1 MGDPNL
7 GVEWSP
13 LGFPRSFPLHDPPKP
28 VSFLLPWAVALLVP
42 AVWAWWRF
50 LRNGP
55 GARLRALV
63 LGLLVLAA
71 CGPVWENGHGGSD
84 VILVLDRSSSLGDLR
99 ARQGEYLRRAAEQRR
114 QGDRLGVVLVGRGS
128 AVIQAPQE
136 DGIPEGFG
144 TPIPEDA
151 SDLGR
156 GLASARALLP
166 PGRTGRVV
174 LISDGEDTG
183 PDARAQAAALALGG
197 IPLDVLG
204 ESLPGSA
211 DRAVLGVELPASL
224 RLGESFLGAARLLSD
239 RAESRTWKIRRGETV
254 LAEGTAELLPGQP
267 VTVTFADRPPR
278 ARLTEYTVE
287 LDAADDARPANN
299 KARAALRVSGGEPVL
314 VVGGDGSPGSL
325 TNALTAAGL
334 RVRTRAEGPLSLSDL
349 AGVQALVLEQV
360 PADRLGG
367 AGLEAVADWVEH
379 LGGGLVLT
387 GGRRSFGVG
396 GYHKSAVE
404 RVLPV
409 TMEIRDEHRK
419 MAVAMAITLD
429 RSGSMGVSIGGGR
442 TKMDLAD
449 EGACAAI
456 GLLGPR
462 DQVAV
467 HAVDSE
473 PYIIIP
479 LSPVT
484 DPQGM
489 IRKVRGIRS
498 QGGGIY
504 VCTALEAA
512 GAELLR
518 STSGTRHLV
527 LFADANDAEEPGS
540 YRTLL
545 AKYRAA
551 GITVSVVAMGTPQD
565 SDAEFLKDVAK
576 LGGGRISFAEKV
588 DDLPRLFAQET
599 LLIARTAWV
608 DQATTVVRRPGLDLL
623 LPRFGHD
630 PWPTVAGF
638 NLTYPRERAQVHAWL
653 PGDPE
658 GPALASW
665 RIGTGR
671 SIALPLAADA
681 PALTAWPGY
690 APLMSGLVRW
700 AAGEGTATPGT
711 LSAERVG
718 RSAVLTLELDPEQ
731 ADAVVEPGV
740 ALVDADG
747 RPAGRAAWER
757 TGPLTWRA
765 RVDLDERV
773 ILPAAQVAGSA
784 VIGPALCLPYPAEAA
799 PRLGLPTGERIL
811 AGLAAAGGGK
821 VRSDLTRLFAN
832 PPSPGLPVPW
842 LPWLLTTA
850 LALLVGEI
858 AWRRTGGIPLPSMRW
873 PARWTWRTS
882 WPRRR
887 TTAPVVP
894 SPGNPPASL
903 PATVATTAP
912 PPGATPPDTGQ
923 GLSSALDQLK
933 QRRPRR

>member
-1 MGDPNL
+1 M
-7 GVEWSP
+7 
-13 LGFPRSFPLHDPPKP
+13 
-28 VSFLLPWAVALLVP
+28 SFLLPWAVSLLIP
-42 AVWAWWRF
+42 AAWAWWWF
-50 LRNGP
+50 LRHGP
-55 GARLRALV
+55 GARLRAIV

-71 CGPVWENGHGGSD
+71 CGPVWEDGHGGSD
-84 VILVLDRSSSLGDLR
+84 VVLVFDRSASLGDLR
-99 ARQGEYLRRAAEQRR
+99 ANQTEYLRRAAEQRR
-114 QGDRLGVVLVGRGS
+114 PGDRLAVVAVGRGS
-128 AVIQAPQE
+128 AVLQAPQE

-144 TPIPEDA
+144 TPIPDDA

-197 IPLDVLG
+197 IPLDVFP
-204 ESLPGSA
+204 ETLPGSA
-211 DRAVLGVELPASL
+211 DRAVLTVELPTSL
-224 RLGESFLGAARLLSD
+224 RLGESFLGAARLVSD
-239 RAESRTWKIRRGETV
+239 RAEAKTWTIRRGDTV
-254 LAEGTAELLPGQP
+254 LAEGIADFLPGQP

-278 ARLTEYTVE
+278 ARLMEYLVE
-287 LDAADDARPANN
+287 LDATDDARPANN
-299 KARAALRVSGGEPVL
+299 RARAALRVSGGEPVL

-325 TNALTAAGL
+325 SNALVAAGL
-334 RVRTRAEGPLSLSDL
+334 RVRTRAEGPLTLSDL

-360 PADRLGG
+360 PADVLGS
-367 AGLEAVADWVEH
+367 AGLETVADWVEH

-419 MAVAMAITLD
+419 QAVAMAITLD
-429 RSGSMGVSIGGGR
+429 RSGSMGVGIGGGR

-473 PYIIIP
+473 PHIIVP

-489 IRKVRGIRS
+489 IHKVRGIRS

-527 LFADANDAEEPGS
+527 LFADANDAEEPGTYKS
-540 YRTLL
+540 LL
-545 AKYRAA
+545 GKYRAA
-551 GITVSVVAMGTPQD
+551 GITVSVVAMGTPRD
-565 SDAEFLKDVAK
+565 SDADFLKDVAK

-588 DDLPRLFAQET
+588 EDLPRLFAQET

-608 DQATTVVRRPGLDLL
+608 DRATAVVRRPGLDLL
-623 LPRFGHD
+623 LPRFSHD

-638 NLTYPRERAQVHAWL
+638 NLTYARERAQVHAWL

-671 SIALPLAADA
+671 SIALPLAADES
-681 PALTAWPGY
+681 ALTRWPGY
-690 APLMSGLVRW
+690 APLVSGLVRW

-711 LSAERVG
+711 LNAERIG
-718 RSAVLTLELDPEQ
+718 RTAQLTLELDPEHP
-731 ADAVVEPGV
+731 DALVEPAV
-740 ALVDADG
+740 ALIDADG
-747 RPAGRAAWER
+747 RPAGKAAWER
-757 TGPLTWRA
+757 TGPVTWRA
-765 RVDLDERV
+765 TVDLDERV
-773 ILPAAQVAGSA
+773 ILPAAQVAGTA

-799 PRLGLPTGERIL
+799 PRLGLPSGGRIL

-821 VRSDLTRLFAN
+821 VRSDLTKLFAN
-832 PPSPGLPVPW
+832 PPSPGQPVPW
-842 LPWLLTTA
+842 LPWLLAAA
-850 LALLVGEI
+850 LGLLVSEI
-858 AWRRTGGIPLPSMRW
+858 AWRRTGGISLPTVGW
-873 PARWTWRTS
+873 PARW
-882 WPRRR
+882 PRRPTSPR
-887 TTAPVVP
+887 HGSKHVVP
-894 SPGNPPASL
+894 PPSPAPASPAAPPA
-903 PATVATTAP
+903 PTIP
-912 PPGATPPDTGQ
+912 PPEQSLG
-923 GLSSALDQLK
+923 SALDQLR